1 MIDGV
6 MTHRCRIGIVALVA
20 LASPASRA
28 LEEPPSV
35 GRVAKVE
42 TKLFD
47 LVDDPRV
54 NLHHFLLAW
63 AAADAGRW
71 PEWAVPVTEREEDL
85 SSLNPE
91 QRAVWAAAVAVYSQ
105 ALDRSLVFDRG
116 LIAVRD
122 ALAAGAGP
130 DQVAETDRPL
140 MAAIESAL
148 PVYRARWWPRQ
159 SAENGKWI
167 TAVAPLL
174 RDHEAGISRRLVAAY
189 GGTWPPGRIRVDV
202 VAYANALGAY
212 STGGVLTLSSL
223 DPGNQPPQ
231 ALEIVFHEASHLDGL
246 EQPLR
251 AAIARAYSALD
262 APAPDRLWHDFIFF
276 TAGEAT
282 RLELAAHGQPGYQ
295 HFGSFG
301 VYQHGARWPVE
312 LAAFRAAWQPFL
324 ASASS
329 DPAARQRALGEVARR
344 LLAAPPA
351 APAGDDATDR
361 RAGGVPTAA
370 ISP

>member
-1 MIDGV
+1 MV
-6 MTHRCRIGIVALVA
+6 LHRRSALFALMLLVA
-20 LASPASRA
+20 PALRA
-28 LEEPPSV
+28 AQAPP
-35 GRVAKVE
+35 GIDRVPRVE
-42 TKLFD
+42 TGLFA

-71 PEWAVPVTEREEDL
+71 PDWAAPVSEREEDL

-105 ALDRSLVFDRG
+105 ALDRSLVFDHG

-140 MAAIESAL
+140 MAAVESAL

-167 TAVAPLL
+167 SAVAPLL

-189 GGTWPPGRIRVDV
+189 GGTWPQSRIRVDV
-202 VAYANALGAY
+202 VAYANAVGAY
-212 STGGVLTLSSL
+212 STGGVLTVSSL

-231 ALEIVFHEASHLDGL
+231 ALEIVFHEASHVDGL

-251 AAIARAYSALD
+251 AAIAKAYTAHD
-262 APAPDRLWHDFIFF
+262 AQAPDRLWHDFIFF

-301 VYQHGARWPVE
+301 VYQHGARWPAE

-324 ASASS
+324 ASESS
-329 DPAARQRALGEVARR
+329 DAAARQQALGEVARR
-344 LLAAPPA
+344 LLAAPPT
-351 APAGDDATDR
+351 APTGD
-361 RAGGVPTAA
+361 GPN
-370 ISP
+370 